1 MRFDK
6 EAEVT
11 LRWARVSI
19 KVPFAQIK
27 RSCFFLIGNIAFEE
41 GMKVRLFLGM
51 LNRKS
56 IPKMNHAFI
65 KTLNIYSIASEC

>member
-6 EAEVT
+6 EGEVT

-27 RSCFFLIGNIAFEE
+27 RSYFFLVGNIAFEE
-41 GMKVRLFLGM
+41 CMIVRLFLGM
-51 LNRKS
+51 LNRRS

-65 KTLNIYSIASEC
+65 KPLNIHSIASEC